1 MTRGNKDERIS
12 SLSDFQRVTAEYAFR
27 RLYGDS
33 DSTRRFL
40 VADETGLGKTHVAR
54 EVIAQTIEHLQH
66 ADHVNRID
74 IVYVCSNADIA
85 AQNIRKLNIT
95 GSESQSFATR
105 LSLLITMPEMLKPT
119 ARRGSKPT
127 TFVAFTP
134 GTSFHLGQQM
144 GRKEE
149 RAVLYTL
156 LRDHLGLRGPRAT
169 AALRIFQGGVS
180 TWQKFRDWDVAAV
193 DRQPLEPEIRQ
204 RFLREFDQSRE
215 GAALVSLIDEVE
227 GRRSLSDGQ
236 QHAARTLVGELRRM
250 LSQSALQ
257 ALEPDLVI
265 LDEFQRFR
273 DLLDV
278 KTGGDAAELAD
289 DLFNHSDAHV
299 LLLSAT
305 PYKPFTYAEETGPD
319 GGHYADFLKT
329 LEFLAASDSAVES
342 VRADLDELRQAA
354 LAGEPTAVVRDRV
367 QSRLR
372 KWIARTER
380 PSGNDRSITVHGK
393 TDQLRILAEDF
404 NGFVALRNVADAV
417 GAPLTVEYWKSSP
430 YFLNFLRGYRV
441 GENLREDMKDSHRRA
456 ELMPLF
462 HGAQRISRVDVEQFQ
477 PLEWGNARMRSLA
490 AETLDQG
497 WWRLLWMP
505 PSLPYHALAGPYASI
520 DPTTTTKSLI
530 FSSWVAAP
538 SAIASLLSYEVER
551 QIFTQA
557 GHTANTAADRASIS
571 SRLDYRTP
579 NGRPSSM
586 SALALFWPQ
595 PKLASETDPLDAAR
609 EHRDEPELP
618 SVNRLI
624 EWAQERVENLV
635 GPNGDTRST
644 TSAPWYWFAAVHC
657 DRNSALE
664 LELAKAPR
672 SAIVEALAGA
682 SEGHEADDGHRA
694 LDAHVGQMLSAL
706 GNRAPDTERPAD
718 LQETIALLALGAPG
732 NIAWRALNRLRRGND
747 QVTELGG
754 WRAAAILASG
764 LRSLF
769 IRPEAV
775 LLLDGIYGGPG
786 RDAEGAGAYWRKV
799 ARYCIEGGLQA
810 VLDEYIHH
818 LAGDSGSN
826 TTTDEELISLALTA
840 RRAITLR
847 ESVYR
852 ATDIDHFDDQGIA
865 FPSRYA
871 LRFGSTQRSH
881 EEARLPE
888 VRAAFNSPFWPFVLA
903 TTSIGQE
910 GVDFHWWCH
919 SIVHWNLPGNPVD
932 FEQREGRVDRYKGH
946 AIRKNVAAAHRKAAL
961 VPAAADPWAAV
972 FEAAAAEDDGAMR
985 GLSPFW
991 IYPGNAR
998 IQRRIMTL
1006 PLSRDQDRWDQLQ
1019 DSLALYRLAFG
1030 QPRQED
1036 MLAALQRRG
1045 IASRPEEIDDLR
1057 IDLRPPQAVG
1067 VRDTKNKLSGI
1078 TLPE

>member
-1 MTRGNKDERIS
+1 MQGNRDRGS
-12 SLSDFQRVTAEYAFR
+12 SPLSDFQRATAEYAFR
-27 RLYGDS
+27 RLYRDS

-54 EVIAQTIEHLQH
+54 KVIAQTIEHLQH
-66 ADHVNRID
+66 AGHVNRID

-85 AQNIRKLNIT
+85 AQNIRKLNNT

-105 LSLLITMPEMLKPT
+105 LSLLITKPEMLKPA
-119 ARRGSKPT
+119 ARIGSKPI

-134 GTSFHLGQQM
+134 GTSFQLGHQM
-144 GRKEE
+144 GKKEE
-149 RAVLYTL
+149 RAVLYAL
-156 LRDHLGLRGPRAT
+156 LRDHLGLRGARET

-180 TWQKFRDWDVAAV
+180 TWQKFRDWNVDTV
-193 DRQPLEPEIRQ
+193 DRQPLDSEIR
-204 RFLREFDQSRE
+204 RTFLRDFDRSGVR
-215 GAALVSLIDEVE
+215 ASLLSLIDEVV
-227 GRRSLSDGQ
+227 GRRSLSDRQ
-236 QHAARTLVGELRRM
+236 QGAARTIVGKLRRM

-305 PYKPFTYAEETGPD
+305 PYKTFTYAEESGPEE
-319 GGHYADFLKT
+319 GHYADFLKT
-329 LEFLAASDSAVES
+329 LDFLAASDSAVAS
-342 VRADLDELRQAA
+342 VRADLDELRKAA

-367 QSRLR
+367 QSQLR

-380 PSGNDRSITVHGK
+380 PSGNDRSITIHGN
-393 TDQLRILAEDF
+393 TDQLRVLAEDF
-404 NGFVALRNVADAV
+404 NGFVALRKVADAV

-441 GENLREDMKDSHRRA
+441 GENLREDMKDPHRRT

-462 HGAQRISRVDVEQFQ
+462 RGAQRISRLEVEQFQ

-490 AETLDQG
+490 AETLDKG

-557 GHTANTAADRASIS
+557 GHNENTAADRASIS

-595 PKLASETDPLDAAR
+595 PRLASETDPLDLAR
-609 EHRDEPELP
+609 EHRDDPELP
-618 SVNRLI
+618 RVNRLL
-624 EWAQERVENLV
+624 EWAQERVESLV

-644 TSAPWYWFAAVHC
+644 ASAPWYWFAAVHC
-657 DRNSALE
+657 ERNSALAP
-664 LELAKAPR
+664 ELARAPQG
-672 SAIVEALAGA
+672 AIVDALAGA
-682 SEGHEADDGHRA
+682 LEGHEADDGHRA
-694 LDAHVGQMLSAL
+694 LDAHVGQMLGAL
-706 GNRAPDTERPAD
+706 GNWAPDTERPAD

-732 NIAWRALNRLRRGND
+732 NIAWRALNRLRRPDD
-747 QVTELGG
+747 QVTELGR

-775 LLLDGIYGGPG
+775 LLLDGIYGGSG

-799 ARYCIEGGLQA
+799 ARYCIDGGLQA
-810 VLDEYIHH
+810 VLDEYMHH

-852 ATDIDHFDDQGIA
+852 ATDIDHFNEQGIA

-946 AIRKNVAAAHRKAAL
+946 AIRKNVAAAHRAAAL
-961 VPAAADPWAAV
+961 VPTFADPWAAV
-972 FEAAAAEDDGAMR
+972 FEAAAAEDDDAMG
-985 GLSPFW
+985 GLSPYW
-991 IYPGNAR
+991 IYPGDAR

-1006 PLSRDQDRWDQLQ
+1006 PLSRDQDRWNQLQ

-1045 IASRPEEIDDLR
+1045 IASRPGEIEDLR
-1057 IDLRPPQAVG
+1057 IDLRPPPAEAKRVPEHKPG
-1067 VRDTKNKLSGI
+1067 GI
-1078 TLPE
+1078 IRPE

>member
-1 MTRGNKDERIS
+1 MTQGTKDRQSS
-12 SLSDFQRVTAEYAFR
+12 SLSNFQRATAEYAFQ
-27 RLYGDS
+27 RLYGES

-54 EVIAQTIEHLQH
+54 EIIAQTIEHLQG
-66 ADHVNRID
+66 ADHVNRIG

-85 AQNIRKLNIT
+85 TQNIRKLNIT
-95 GSESQSFATR
+95 GSENPSFATR
-105 LSLLITMPEMLKPT
+105 LSLLITMPEMLKPK
-119 ARRGSKPT
+119 AHEGRKPI

-134 GTSFHLGQQM
+134 GTSFQLGHQM

-156 LRDHLGLRGPRAT
+156 LRDYLGIRGPRAT

-180 TWQKFRDWDVAAV
+180 TWQKFRDWNVAGV
-193 DRQPLEPEIRQ
+193 DGQAFEPEIRRTFQ
-204 RFLREFDQSRE
+204 KEFDQSHER
-215 GAALVSLIDEVE
+215 ASLVSLIDEVE
-227 GRRSLSDGQ
+227 GRRSLTHGQ
-236 QHAARTLVGELRRM
+236 QGAARTIVGELRRM
-250 LSQSALQ
+250 LSRSALQ
-257 ALEPDLVI
+257 ALQPDLVI

-289 DLFNHSDAHV
+289 DLFNHPDARV

-305 PYKPFTYAEETGPD
+305 PYKPFTYTEETGPD
-319 GGHYADFLKT
+319 GGHYTDFLKT
-329 LEFLAASDSAVES
+329 LDFLAASDADVDS
-342 VRADLDELRQAA
+342 VCADLDELRQAA
-354 LAGEPTAVVRDRV
+354 FSGEPNVNVRDRV

-380 PSGNDRSITVHGK
+380 PSGNDRAITIYGNADH
-393 TDQLRILAEDF
+393 LRVKAEDF
-404 NGFVALRNVADAV
+404 NGFVALRKVADAV
-417 GAPLTVEYWKSSP
+417 RAPLTVEYWKSSP
-430 YFLNFLRGYRV
+430 YLLNFLSGYRV
-441 GENLREDMKDSHRRA
+441 GEHLREDMKDPQRRT

-462 HGAQRISRVDVEQFQ
+462 HGAQRISRLDVEQFQ

-490 AETLDQG
+490 AQTLDQG

-505 PSLPYHALAGPYASI
+505 PSFPYHALAGPYASI
-520 DPTTTTKSLI
+520 DPTTITKSLI

-557 GHTANTAADRASIS
+557 GHTVNTNADRASIS
-571 SRLDYRTP
+571 SRLDYRIM

-595 PKLASETDPLDAAR
+595 PRLASQADPLDAAR
-609 EHRDEPELP
+609 EHRDDPEPP
-618 SVNRLI
+618 SVNRLL
-624 EWAQERVENLV
+624 EWAQERLGNVV

-644 TSAPWYWFAAVHC
+644 TSAPWYWFASVRAE
-657 DRNSALE
+657 RNSALAFE
-664 LELAKAPR
+664 LVSAPR
-672 SAIVEALAGA
+672 STVVDALAGIP
-682 SEGHEADDGHRA
+682 ENHEVEDGHRA
-694 LDAHVGQMLSAL
+694 LGAHVGQMLSAL
-706 GNRAPDTERPAD
+706 DAWSPDAERPAD
-718 LQETIALLALGAPG
+718 LQQTIALLALGAPG
-732 NIAWRALNRLRRGND
+732 NIAWRALGRRRRAED
-747 QVTELGG
+747 QTTEFGR

-769 IRPEAV
+769 VRPEAV
-775 LLLDGIYGGPG
+775 LLLDGIYGGS
-786 RDAEGAGAYWRKV
+786 RRETEGTGAYWRKV
-799 ARYCIEGGLQA
+799 ARYCIDGGLQA

-826 TTTDEELISLALTA
+826 PATDEGLISLALTA

-852 ATDIDHFDDQGIA
+852 ATDIDHFDDQDIA

-946 AIRKNVAAAHRKAAL
+946 AIRKNVAAAHRTAAL
-961 VPAAADPWAAV
+961 VPAVRDPWAAV
-972 FEAAAAEDDGAMR
+972 FEAATAEEVLLHCAG
-985 GLSPFW
+985 
-991 IYPGNAR
+991 
-998 IQRRIMTL
+998 
-1006 PLSRDQDRWDQLQ
+1006 
-1019 DSLALYRLAFG
+1019 
-1030 QPRQED
+1030 
-1036 MLAALQRRG
+1036 
-1045 IASRPEEIDDLR
+1045 
-1057 IDLRPPQAVG
+1057 
-1067 VRDTKNKLSGI
+1067 
-1078 TLPE
+1078 

>member
-1 MTRGNKDERIS
+1 MTQSNKAAAGP
-12 SLSDFQRVTAEYAFR
+12 SLSDFQRATAEYAFR
-27 RLYGDS
+27 RLYGES

-66 ADHVNRID
+66 TDHVNRID

-95 GSESQSFATR
+95 GSDSPSFVTR

-119 ARRGSKPT
+119 ADGRSKPT

-134 GTSFHLGQQM
+134 GTSFQLGHQM

-149 RAVLYTL
+149 RAVLYVL
-156 LRDHLGLRGPRAT
+156 LRDHLGLRGARAT
-169 AALRIFQGGVS
+169 AALRIFQGGVT
-180 TWQKFRDWDVAAV
+180 TWQKFRDWNVAAV
-193 DRQPLEPEIRQ
+193 DADNLEPEIRQ
-204 RFLREFDQSRE
+204 AFLKEFDKSE
-215 GAALVSLIDEVE
+215 EHTSLVSLIDEVA
-227 GRRSLSDGQ
+227 GRGALNENQ
-236 QHAARTLVGELRRM
+236 QHSARIVVGELRRM
-250 LSQSALQ
+250 LSRSALQ

-289 DLFNHSDAHV
+289 DLFNHPDSHV

-305 PYKPFTYAEETGPD
+305 PYKPFTYVEETGPE
-319 GGHYADFLKT
+319 GGHYADFLRT
-329 LEFLAASDSAVES
+329 LDFLAASNAAVDS

-354 LAGEPTAVVRDRV
+354 LVGEPTVVVRDRV
-367 QSRLR
+367 QSQLR

-380 PSGNDRSITVHGK
+380 PSGNDRSITVHGN
-393 TDQLRILAEDF
+393 TDQIRVRAEDF
-404 NGFVALRNVADAV
+404 NGFVALRNVAHAV
-417 GAPLTVEYWKSSP
+417 RAPLTVEYWKSSP

-441 GENLREDMKDSHRRA
+441 GENLRDHMKDADRRT
-456 ELMPLF
+456 ELTPLF
-462 HGAQRISRVDVEQFQ
+462 RGAQRIDKSSVENFQ
-477 PLEWGNARMRSLA
+477 EIEWGNARMRALA

-520 DPTTTTKSLI
+520 DPTTITKSLI

-551 QIFTQA
+551 LIFTQA
-557 GHTANTAADRASIS
+557 GHTVNTAADRASIS
-571 SRLDYRTP
+571 SRLDYRMT
-579 NGRPSSM
+579 NNRPSSM

-595 PKLASETDPLDAAR
+595 PTLATQTDPLDAAR
-609 EHRDEPELP
+609 EHRDDPALP
-618 SVNRLI
+618 GVGRLF
-624 EWAQERVENLV
+624 EWVQDRVENLV

-644 TSAPWYWFAAVHC
+644 TSAPWYWFASVRGE
-657 DRNSALE
+657 RNSAIAS
-664 LELAKAPR
+664 ELAAAPR
-672 SAIVEALAGA
+672 SAVVDALAGV
-682 SEGHEADDGHRA
+682 SEGHDAGDGHRA

-706 GNRAPDTERPAD
+706 DDWSPDTERPSD
-718 LQETIALLALGAPG
+718 LQETVALLGLGASG
-732 NIAWRALNRLRRGND
+732 NIAWRALNRLRRADD
-747 QVTELGG
+747 QVTELGR

-769 IRPEAV
+769 LRPEAV
-775 LLLDGIYGGPG
+775 LLLDGIYGGS
-786 RDAEGAGAYWRKV
+786 RTAQEGSGAYWRKV
-799 ARYCIEGGLQA
+799 ARYCIDGGLQA

-826 TTTDEELISLALTA
+826 TTTDEGLISLALTA
-840 RRAITLR
+840 RRAIALR

-946 AIRKNVAAAHRKAAL
+946 AIRKNVAASHRSAAL
-961 VPAAADPWAAV
+961 APDVTDPWGAA
-972 FEAAAAEDDGAMR
+972 FDAAAAKDDPGSD

-991 IYPGNAR
+991 IYPGDAR

-1006 PLSRDQDRWDQLQ
+1006 PLSRDQDRWDRLQ
-1019 DSLALYRLAFG
+1019 ESLALYRLAFG

-1036 MLAALQRRG
+1036 MLAALHRRC
-1045 IASRPEEIDDLR
+1045 IASQPDQIADLR
-1057 IDLRPPQAVG
+1057 IDLRPPALNG
-1067 VRDTKNKLSGI
+1067 A
-1078 TLPE
+1078 

>member
-1 MTRGNKDERIS
+1 MTQRNNERGGP
-12 SLSDFQRVTAEYAFR
+12 SLSDFQRATAEYAFK

-54 EVIAQTIEHLQH
+54 EVIAQTIEHLQET
-66 ADHVNRID
+66 DHVKRID

-95 GSESQSFATR
+95 GSESSSFATR

-119 ARRGSKPT
+119 AHGGSKPT

-134 GTSFHLGQQM
+134 GTSFQLGHQM

-149 RAVLYTL
+149 RAVLYVL
-156 LRDHLGLRGPRAT
+156 LRDHLGLRSARAT

-180 TWQKFRDWDVAAV
+180 TWQKFRDWNVGAIDA
-193 DRQPLEPEIRQ
+193 DNLEPEIHET
-204 RFLREFDQSRE
+204 FLKDFDQSQERVS
-215 GAALVSLIDEVE
+215 LVSLIDEIA
-227 GRRSLSDGQ
+227 GRRALSDSQ
-236 QHAARTLVGELRRM
+236 QRTARTVVGELRRM
-250 LSQSALQ
+250 LSRSALR

-289 DLFNHSDAHV
+289 DLFNHPDAHV

-305 PYKPFTYAEETGPD
+305 PYKPFTYSEETGPE

-329 LEFLAASDSAVES
+329 LDFLAASDSAVDS
-342 VRADLDELRQAA
+342 VRTDLDELRQAA
-354 LAGEPTAVVRDRV
+354 LAGEPTVDVRDRV
-367 QSRLR
+367 QSQLR

-380 PSGNDRSITVHGK
+380 PSGGDRAITVNGD
-393 TDQLRILAEDF
+393 TDQPRIRAEDF
-404 NGFVALRNVADAV
+404 NGFVALRNVAAAV
-417 GAPLTVEYWKSSP
+417 RAPLTVEYWKSSP

-441 GENLREDMKDSHRRA
+441 GEHLREDMKDPDRRA
-456 ELMPLF
+456 ALMPLF
-462 HGAQRISRVDVEQFQ
+462 RGAQRISRLDVEQFQ
-477 PLEWGNARMRSLA
+477 PLEWGNARMRALA

-505 PSLPYHALAGPYASI
+505 SSLPYHALAGPYASI
-520 DPTTTTKSLI
+520 DLTTITKSLI

-557 GHTANTAADRASIS
+557 GHTVNTAADRASIS
-571 SRLDYRTP
+571 SRLDYRMT
-579 NGRPSSM
+579 NNRPSSM

-595 PKLASETDPLDAAR
+595 PTLASRTDPLDAAR
-609 EHRDEPELP
+609 EHLSGPELP
-618 SVNRLI
+618 SVDRLL

-635 GPNGDTRST
+635 GPNGSNRST
-644 TSAPWYWFAAVHC
+644 ASAPWYWFASVRGE
-657 DRNSALE
+657 RNSPHAS
-664 LELAKAPR
+664 ELAGAPR
-672 SAIVEALAGA
+672 SAVVDALAGI
-682 SEGHEADDGHRA
+682 SEDPEAGDVHRA

-706 GNRAPDTERPAD
+706 DDWAPDTERPAD
-718 LQETIALLALGAPG
+718 LQETTALLGLGSPG
-732 NIAWRALNRLRRGND
+732 NIAWRALNRLRRADD
-747 QVTELGG
+747 QVTELGR
-754 WRAAAILASG
+754 WRAASIVASG
-764 LRSLF
+764 LRTLF
-769 IRPEAV
+769 VRPEVV
-775 LLLDGIYGGPG
+775 LLLDGIYGGS
-786 RDAEGAGAYWRKV
+786 RRAREGAGAYWRKV
-799 ARYCIEGGLQA
+799 ARYCIDGGLQA

-818 LAGDSGSN
+818 LAGDSGPN
-826 TTTDEELISLALTA
+826 TTTDDGLISLALTA

-852 ATDIDHFDDQGIA
+852 GTDIDHFDDQGIA

-946 AIRKNVAAAHRKAAL
+946 AIRKNVADAHRSPAL
-961 VPAAADPWAAV
+961 APAVTDPWAAA
-972 FEAAAAEDDGAMR
+972 FGAAAAEGDHDLG

-991 IYPGNAR
+991 IYPGDAR

-1006 PLSRDQDRWDQLQ
+1006 PLSRDQERWSQLQ
-1019 DSLALYRLAFG
+1019 ESLALYRLAFG

-1045 IASRPEEIDDLR
+1045 IASQPDQIADLR
-1057 IDLRPPQAVG
+1057 IDLRPPAANNG
-1067 VRDTKNKLSGI
+1067 ELNMEPMR
-1078 TLPE
+1078 